1 MEVSCQLYPSAALP
15 PGKNSGTNRIEGS
28 VCPKI
33 LSHRNTQINKFDK
46 NPFQWEPSFPT
57 RTDKRE
63 DGRTERQAHITKW
76 TVAFFNFAK
85 APKNCSRFSCSST
98 TYNYA
103 VTFLSHRLYRLV
115 DNKETSLPAQ
125 QKQSLHYF
133 LLKQNVD
140 VCSCPDIPFFF

>member
-1 MEVSCQLYPSAALP
+1 
-15 PGKNSGTNRIEGS
+15 
-28 VCPKI
+28 
-33 LSHRNTQINKFDK
+33 
-46 NPFQWEPSFPT
+46 
-57 RTDKRE
+57 
-63 DGRTERQAHITKW
+63 
-76 TVAFFNFAK
+76 
-85 APKNCSRFSCSST
+85 
-98 TYNYA
+98 